1 MQPSANL
8 LILSFL
14 FAHTAGITMSL
25 ETPSK
30 KTQDLL
36 SLARHDRAQARAQMR
51 NLSHEEQ
58 LARVCDAPL
67 SRRAEILDLSPS
79 PELLIPELPEAELCF
94 IVKQVG
100 LADAAWILA
109 HATREQII
117 ACLDLDI
124 WQKYSLEPARVE
136 TWLAALAEA
145 GDEVL
150 FMTAQAMDLETLTL
164 FLRDRIIVELK
175 ANDDDWQA
183 PPGSETLEG
192 QFYFRARHDHDDLAT
207 IKQLLHALFQGDYW
221 LYFRTMQAVMH
232 ELPTET
238 EEWALRWRSGRLQ
251 DLGFVP
257 REEAIRIYAYL
268 PLALRTQQD
277 DMPLETSEWTLP
289 IWMPRFPET
298 TATEPLI
305 FRAAAHL
312 DAEARRGFFFQFL
325 NLANKVAVADDLAL
339 SDAETISKTLAKAAE
354 LSSAGLEWLSVE
366 CNRAPGELLREVSLE
381 KLFRIGVSNERDR
394 KHTKLSETD

>member
-1 MQPSANL
+1 MNL
-8 LILSFL
+8 RILSFL
-14 FAHTAGITMSL
+14 FARTAGITMSL

-30 KTQDLL
+30 KTQALL
-36 SLARHDRAQARAQMR
+36 NLARHDRAQARAQMR
-51 NLSHEEQ
+51 ELSHEEQ
-58 LARVCDAPL
+58 LALVCDAPL
-67 SRRAEILDLSPS
+67 ARRVDLLDLSPA

-109 HATREQII
+109 HATSEQII
-117 ACLDLDI
+117 AGLDLDL
-124 WQKYSLEPARVE
+124 WQKYALEPARVE
-136 TWLAALAEA
+136 AWLAALAEA

-150 FMTAQAMDLETLTL
+150 LRTAQTMDLEALIL
-164 FLRDRIIVELK
+164 FLRDRISVELK
-175 ANDDDWQA
+175 PNDDDWQA

-192 QFYFRARHDHDDLAT
+192 QFYFRALHDHDDLAT
-207 IKQLLHALFQGDYW
+207 IKQLLHVLFQGEYW
-221 LYFRTMQAVMH
+221 LYFRAMQAVTH

-238 EEWALRWRSGRLQ
+238 EEWALRWRNGRLQ

-268 PLALRTQQD
+268 PLALRTQQEGV
-277 DMPLETSEWTLP
+277 PLETSEWTLP
-289 IWMPRFPET
+289 IWMPRFPEA
-298 TATEPLI
+298 TATENLI

-312 DAEARRGFFFQFL
+312 DVEARRGFFFQFL
-325 NLANKVAVADDLAL
+325 SLANKVAVADDLAL
-339 SDAETISKTLAKAAE
+339 SDAETIPKALKKAAE
-354 LSSAGLEWLSVE
+354 ISSTGLEWLSAE

-394 KHTKLSETD
+394 ERAKSSESN